1 MGKITDLIEKIMS
14 EENLTLAEV
23 FKIHPHLMEMQKNEM
38 WEEYQ
43 GKNLTESKKK
53 DLLLD

>member
-14 EENLTLAEV
+14 EENLTLGEV
-23 FKIHPHLMEMQKNEM
+23 FKVHPHLMEMQKNEM

-43 GKNLTESKKK
+43 NKNLTESKKK